1 MAADIYTAGR
11 PVLEHQYEKDMG
23 RINETLDKLID
34 YMQLSMQREAREDG
48 AAEQSAAVAKKAL
61 QIKIAVLGSVLML
74 VSNLILNVLQL
85 ATT

>member
-48 AAEQSAAVAKKAL
+48 AAEQTAALAKKAL
-61 QIKIAVLGSVLML
+61 QIKITVLGSVLML
-74 VSNLILNVLQL
+74 VGSFILNIIQIVMK
-85 ATT
+85 